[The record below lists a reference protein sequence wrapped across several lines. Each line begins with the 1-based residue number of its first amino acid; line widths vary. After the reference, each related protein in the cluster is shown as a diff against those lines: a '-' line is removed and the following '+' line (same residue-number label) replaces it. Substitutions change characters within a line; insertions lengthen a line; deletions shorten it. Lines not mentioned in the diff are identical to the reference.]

1 MSHIA
6 YIRVSSI
13 QQNTERQLADTGI
26 NFDKVF
32 EEKASGKDT
41 EREAFKKMMD
51 YVREGDVLHV
61 HEISRLARNTADLLA
76 TVETLTKKG
85 VRVQFHKE
93 GITTG
98 DNSPTGNL
106 VLTLLAGIAQMEREQ
121 MLQRQREG
129 YEAAKAAGRI
139 VGRGNGKATPRAEI
153 MAALAAGGSVRQ
165 VAKDWEVS
173 TNTVSR
179 IKKEMA
185 AAAAE

>member
-1 MSHIA
+1 MAHVA

-13 QQNTERQLADTGI
+13 QQNTERQLANTGI
-26 NFDKVF
+26 TFDKTF
-32 EEKASGKDT
+32 TEKESGKST
-41 EREAFKKMMD
+41 EGREAFAAMMN
-51 YVREGDVLHV
+51 YVREGDTVHV

-76 TVETLTKKG
+76 TVETLTAKG

-129 YEAAKAAGRI
+129 YEAAKKAGRI
-139 VGRGNGKATPRAEI
+139 AGRGNGKAVPRAEI
-153 MAALAAGGSVRQ
+153 IAALNAGGSVRQ
-165 VAKDWEVS
+165 VAADYEVS

-179 IKKEMA
+179 IKKEVA
-185 AAAAE
+185 AAA